1 MKSRILFLLL
11 LIAGFNGVAQFSD
24 PFEIEID
31 RNGTDVHLHIE
42 IPADHYLYV
51 DAFSLV
57 NEKGHSLIPVEWPF
71 PHEIN
76 DPNSG
81 SPKQSMLNPFRSNS
95 WRCLQKVNSHY
106 RIGDVIILSVLFHKR
121 ACCK

>member
-1 MKSRILFLLL
+1 MKSCILFLLFL
-11 LIAGFNGVAQFSD
+11 TAGFNGVAQFSD

-31 RNGTDVHLHIE
+31 RNGTDVHLNVE

-57 NEKGHSLIPVEWPF
+57 NEKGQSLIPVEWPA

-81 SPKQSMLNPFRSNS
+81 KPKAVYAQSFSI
-95 WRCLQKVNSHY
+95 QF
-106 RIGDVIILSVLFHKR
+106 GG
-121 ACCK
+121 